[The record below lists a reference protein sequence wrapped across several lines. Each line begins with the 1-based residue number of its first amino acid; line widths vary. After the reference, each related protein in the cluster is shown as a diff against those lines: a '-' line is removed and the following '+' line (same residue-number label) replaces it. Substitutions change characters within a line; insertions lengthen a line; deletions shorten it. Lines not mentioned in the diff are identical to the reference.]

1 LFERIKRTENFKMKS
16 YTRQELAHLKFRLM
30 TQEGLTEQEATQ
42 RVKDLLDWT
51 AKTNQELNK
60 KLKDK
65 GKKRNKGGKATR
77 KKV

>member
-1 LFERIKRTENFKMKS
+1 
-16 YTRQELAHLKFRLM
+16 M